1 MTVPVEGAAGQP
13 WKTSRLVKAILAL
26 SLALNIFFIGGLVY
40 TKTVMEHGR
49 GPNPPLQALQALA
62 NELNLAPDQR
72 KTFREF
78 VQVVRTRGMALREAN
93 MTLGTQIWDELSKP
107 QPDQGKI
114 SHDFAQVADNR
125 RDFQT
130 AVAQAL
136 LPFLADLSADQRAK
150 FIEIAKRRQDNV
162 ANRMRQL
169 GLP

>member
-13 WKTSRLVKAILAL
+13 WKTGRLVKVILAL

-40 TKTVMEHGR
+40 TKTVMDRGR
-49 GPNPPLQALQALA
+49 GPNPPLQALA
-62 NELNLAPDQR
+62 NELNLAPEQR

-93 MTLGTQIWDELSKP
+93 MSLGTQIWDELSKP

-136 LPFLADLSADQRAK
+136 LPFLAGLNTDQRAK

>member
-1 MTVPVEGAAGQP
+1 MTVPIEGAAGQSGKP
-13 WKTSRLVKAILAL
+13 GRLMKVVLAL

-40 TKTVMEHGR
+40 TKIVMEHGR
-49 GPNPPLQALQALA
+49 GPNPPLQALAS
-62 NELNLAPDQR
+62 ELNLTPEQR

-107 QPDQGKI
+107 QPDPDKI
-114 SHDFAQVADNR
+114 AHDFAQVADNR

-130 AVAQAL
+130 VVAKAL
-136 LPFLADLSADQRAK
+136 LPFLEGLGPEQRAK

-162 ANRMRQL
+162 ANRMRHL